1 MIEGKPDCWICR
13 FSIAADAETAR
24 RLIRDEDHRDDE
36 APTRDGISI
45 VCTDRRRV
53 NAVPIHTPL
62 RRCAFERDPG
72 AEG

>member
-36 APTRDGISI
+36 ALDTYAQCS
-45 VCTDRRRV
+45 
-53 NAVPIHTPL
+53 
-62 RRCAFERDPG
+62 
-72 AEG
+72 